1 MIIYKKKGSS
11 HLFSVCLCKF
21 EKSKIFYMQ
30 GDFKALWAKTRTSN
44 GDNNNTYKNEGNVK
58 AELRDKLKI
67 AQRDKSTNEKSVK
80 VIYIFLLLTGFIVVY
95 FVYENIYFLF
105 WV

>member
-1 MIIYKKKGSS
+1 
-11 HLFSVCLCKF
+11 
-21 EKSKIFYMQ
+21 MQ
-30 GDFKALWAKTRTSN
+30 GDFKALWAKTWTSN
-44 GDNNNTYKNEGNVK
+44 GDNNNNTYNNEGNVK

-67 AQRDKSTNEKSVK
+67 AWRDKSTNEKSVK
-80 VIYIFLLLTGFIVVY
+80 VIYIFLLLTGFVVVY